1 MSFTGNQFQNGID
14 AAQRQGGV
22 SKGFSGSH
30 EVLTYEDIRF
40 NGALGPKE
48 AELLSHISPQETLYE
63 NHALVYVEESPLCY
77 DTRVFE
83 DEEEEEEEKEEYEQQ
98 QQRQQQSG
106 GAKEEE
112 EVKDAATRTTVVQ
125 KKHEMEMEQGVNRG
139 ANTHIDDEKVQ
150 KPEESA
156 TEMRE
161 SEEEVQDTDA
171 PPGKSDEVEEEEE
184 EEEEEGR
191 LVVDKEDI
199 SVDDHNEED
208 AVGGPD
214 PTIDEAKEKRQV
226 SDGRKRKSASS
237 SVKEQVPEKKRT
249 KSRKTSSEEKE
260 KQKTAGPRVTRTSPR
275 TAAAAVKLPN
285 KKKFT
290 HDELHL
296 PSPEWKAYI
305 VSMGKKEK
313 NMVYH
318 SPEGIICHSL
328 EMVKGV
334 ESRRLESLKLKGA
347 LHGLMRSVG
356 KLKRDPNAMDSL
368 DVKHLS
374 RDSVLLY
381 RIWRARC
388 HAEENE

>member
-1 MSFTGNQFQNGID
+1 MSFVGNQFQNGFD

-22 SKGFSGSH
+22 AKGFSGSH
-30 EVLTYEDIRF
+30 DVLTYEDIRF
-40 NGALGPKE
+40 KGALGRKE
-48 AELLSHISPQETLYE
+48 AELFSQISPQETSYE

-83 DEEEEEEEKEEYEQQ
+83 EKEEEEEYER

-112 EVKDAATRTTVVQ
+112 EVKEAATQQATVVQ
-125 KKHEMEMEQGVNRG
+125 RKNTMEMEHGDPRG
-139 ANTHIDDEKVQ
+139 TGTHSDDVEKVQ
-150 KPEESA
+150 KPAVKEL
-156 TEMRE
+156 RE
-161 SEEEVQDTDA
+161 TAEVQGTDA
-171 PPGKSDEVEEEEE
+171 PPGKSDEVEEEQS
-184 EEEEEGR
+184 R
-191 LVVDKEDI
+191 LVVDEEDI
-199 SVDDHNEED
+199 SGED
-208 AVGGPD
+208 RDEADVGGVPE
-214 PTIDEAKEKRQV
+214 PTIEEAKEKGDV
-226 SDGRKRKSASS
+226 SDGRKRKSAPLSA

-249 KSRKTSSEEKE
+249 KSRKTSSVEKE

-275 TAAAAVKLPN
+275 TAAVKLPN

-290 HDELHL
+290 HDELQL

-334 ESRRLESLKLKGA
+334 ESKRLESLKLKGA

-356 KLKRDPNAMDSL
+356 KLKRDPSAMDSL
-368 DVKHLS
+368 DAKHLS
-374 RDSVLLY
+374 RDAVLLY